1 MPESTTARVAVYIDF
16 DNIVISRY
24 DQTFRRGEWQR
35 DSARQHRMDAAS
47 DDLVDRRLAE
57 ARVDVGAILDYAS
70 SFGSVV
76 VSRAYA
82 DWSVPANAGYQ
93 RQLVDRAVDLTQ
105 LFPVTAGVK
114 NGADIRLSVDVVED
128 LFRLPDVTHVVVVA
142 GDSDY
147 IALAQRAKRLGRYV
161 VGIGVAGATSRALM
175 AACDEFADYDDL
187 LDTAAGG
194 EDEPDDEPEPAPARP
209 ARSVVRGD
217 VDEPAPDPAAAP
229 RSGRSR
235 RAQAPAGSP
244 VSGTD
249 ADGTAASAASGALT
263 GATADAARVG
273 ESGGAADVDAAG
285 DGDRGPARSGKAAH
299 RAATQLL
306 MRAMRLVRTKKPDDE
321 WVSFGELK
329 NQMTRMDPAFS
340 ERSLGYKTFGD
351 FVADRPSIVENDKGN
366 GNQPRVRLRPGY

>member
-1 MPESTTARVAVYIDF
+1 MPEPTTARVAVYIDF

-24 DQTFRRGEWQR
+24 DQTFRRGDWAR
-35 DSARQHRMDAAS
+35 DSARTRRMDATS
-47 DDLVDRRLAE
+47 DDPVAQRLAQ

-70 SFGSVV
+70 SFGPVV

-175 AACDEFADYDDL
+175 AACDEFSDYDDL
-187 LDTAAGG
+187 LDASATDDAD
-194 EDEPDDEPEPAPARP
+194 ED
-209 ARSVVRGD
+209 D
-217 VDEPAPDPAAAP
+217 VAETPAAV
-229 RSGRSR
+229 
-235 RAQAPAGSP
+235 APAGSAAP
-244 VSGTD
+244 VASAGRGRGAGPVGTTATPGT
-249 ADGTAASAASGALT
+249 ADGADTAD
-263 GATADAARVG
+263 TADAAD
-273 ESGGAADVDAAG
+273 AADAVDQP
-285 DGDRGPARSGKAAH
+285 PARSGKAAH

-306 MRAMRLVRTKKPDDE
+306 MRAMRLIRTKKPDDE

-340 ERSLGYKTFGD
+340 ERSLGYRSFTD
-351 FVADRPSIVENDKGN
+351 FVADRPSIVESTKGN